1 MPEKMTAQEFLKS
14 GLQLKDLP
22 NEQRTPEVCEAAI
35 HRSGKSFRDVPL
47 WLRTL
52 RLARLAVGTHAPAYL
67 HAPHG
72 VRKDYELAKL
82 ALRRGGLSVW
92 DGVPPEIR
100 NYELCLFAV
109 KTNGALL
116 KVIEARFR
124 DFDMC
129 KAAFSSGGADLAD
142 VPDVFLRDAN
152 FWLGVA
158 LKHIP
163 DAYKTYDLCLNNV
176 RKCGNYLQYVPE
188 AMRDAIMS
196 KAAIAENPWTCRF
209 VPEKYHNQDFFIDA
223 YRAARAAGSPF
234 TIASLERKSA

>member
-1 MPEKMTAQEFLKS
+1 MADKMTAQEFLKS

-22 NEQRTPEVCEAAI
+22 NGQRTPEVCEAAI
-35 HRSGKSFRDVPL
+35 HRNGRAFKDVPL

-52 RLARLAVGTHAPAYL
+52 RLANLAVGTYPPAYL

-72 VRKDYELAKL
+72 VRKDFGLAKL

-100 NYELCLFAV
+100 NYELCQFAV
-109 KTNGALL
+109 RTNGALL
-116 KVIEARFR
+116 KVIDARFR

-129 KAAFSSGGADLAD
+129 KAAFGSGGADLAD
-142 VPDVFLRDAN
+142 VPEIFLQDAN

-163 DAYKTYDLCLNNV
+163 DQYKNYDLCLNNV

-188 AMRDAIMS
+188 HLRDAIMCKS
-196 KAAIAENPWTCRF
+196 AIAENAWTCRF
-209 VPEKYHNQDFFIDA
+209 VPEKFHDQDFFIDA
-223 YRAARAAGSPF
+223 YQVARAAGSPF
-234 TIASLERKSA
+234 IVKMLERKTA